1 MISISRLR
9 SATRNRRYPACC
21 TPAMSPGPRIRR
33 SSSAIANPSV
43 VSSVIAGASDPEQL
57 ALNAAGASWALDD
70 ETLAAVEAVVPAP
83 LGTETLPYALPRR

>member
-1 MISISRLR
+1 MLALETIARERGRTVGEL
-9 SATRNRRYPACC
+9 
-21 TPAMSPGPRIRR
+21 
-33 SSSAIANPSV
+33 AIAWLANRSV

-83 LGTETLPYALPRR
+83 LGPETLPYALPRR